1 MWELVSFMLGLAV
14 FMFIIN
20 YMFEPQKIIE
30 DLKSMKGSNTKIEA
44 LEKKSRRVGEYSSS
58 LKTKRVIIEKN
69 LAE

>member
-44 LEKKSRRVGEYSSS
+44 LEKRVEELESTVQA
-58 LKTKRVIIEKN
+58 LKQKE
-69 LAE
+69 L

>member
-44 LEKKSRRVGEYSSS
+44 LEKRVEELERTVQA
-58 LKTKRVIIEKN
+58 LKQ
-69 LAE
+69 

>member
-1 MWELVSFMLGLAV
+1 MLGLAV

-44 LEKKSRRVGEYSSS
+44 LEKRVEE
-58 LKTKRVIIEKN
+58 LERTV
-69 LAE
+69 

>member
-44 LEKKSRRVGEYSSS
+44 LEKRVEELERTVQA
-58 LKTKRVIIEKN
+58 LKQKE
-69 LAE
+69 L

>member
-1 MWELVSFMLGLAV
+1 MWDLVSFMLGLVV

-44 LEKKSRRVGEYSSS
+44 LEKRVEELERTVQA
-58 LKTKRVIIEKN
+58 LKQKE
-69 LAE
+69 L

>member
-14 FMFIIN
+14 LMFIIN

-44 LEKKSRRVGEYSSS
+44 LEKRVEELERTVQA
-58 LKTKRVIIEKN
+58 LKQKE
-69 LAE
+69 L

>member
-14 FMFIIN
+14 FTFIIN

-44 LEKKSRRVGEYSSS
+44 LEKRAEELERTVQA
-58 LKTKRVIIEKN
+58 LKQKE
-69 LAE
+69 LF

>member
-30 DLKSMKGSNTKIEA
+30 DLKSVKGSNTKIEA
-44 LEKKSRRVGEYSSS
+44 LEKRVEELERTVQA
-58 LKTKRVIIEKN
+58 LKQKE
-69 LAE
+69 L